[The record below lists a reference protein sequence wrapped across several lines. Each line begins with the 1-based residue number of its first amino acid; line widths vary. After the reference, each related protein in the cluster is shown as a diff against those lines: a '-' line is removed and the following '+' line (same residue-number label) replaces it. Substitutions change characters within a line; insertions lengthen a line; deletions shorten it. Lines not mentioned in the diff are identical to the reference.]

1 MVEVANLNGF
11 SIKRLR
17 TLKKLWERKRTAKM
31 LIAST

>member
-17 TLKKLWERKRTAKM
+17 TAKDCGKEKGQKKL
-31 LIAST
+31 IGST